1 VSGDRADLRTVT
13 MGRANPRA
21 VAMGLRGTGRERAVV
36 HDAELLLPL
45 AEEWDRE
52 LASADPLGFPGY
64 AEQLA
69 AAAGESIRTGLVESR
84 GIRAVL
90 VQSDFEVFGGTMGA
104 VTGEKIVRAFRRAVD
119 RRLPVVAVTRT
130 GGARM
135 QEGMASLIQMPRT
148 ATAVDEH
155 SRSGLL
161 SAIVYRSPTTGGVFA
176 SWASLLDL
184 RAAEP
189 HATMGFAGPRVVQ
202 QVTGEAPPAW
212 SHTAE
217 NAHAAGLVDAL
228 VDRGDQLAWVNA
240 VLGLADWPLILA
252 GRPGADPGRIPP
264 TAPAELP
271 SSAQQA
277 IRRAR
282 DRSRPSGLEW
292 ASALCSSWVEL
303 KGPDPAVRAG
313 LARILDQRVIV
324 VAMNRYADG
333 AGAARPGPAAYR
345 LARRA
350 IGLADRLG
358 LPLLTLVDTPGA
370 EPGPG
375 AEQAGIAGEIAATIA
390 AMSRLRMPSVCIC
403 VGEGGSG
410 GAMALAHADRLF
422 MLPSSIFSVISP
434 EGAAAILFHDPAR
447 ADELAGPLK
456 LTSAELIGLGIAD
469 GVLPELAADRT
480 GCLRQAVTSAIAAA
494 MPGDRDRRIAK
505 ATRSFITAGSAGP
518 AEPVAH
524 R

>member
-1 VSGDRADLRTVT
+1 MR
-13 MGRANPRA
+13 
-21 VAMGLRGTGRERAVV
+21 
-36 HDAELLLPL
+36 DAELLLPL

-64 AEQLA
+64 AEALA
-69 AAAGESIRTGLVESR
+69 AAPGESIRTGLVALQ
-84 GIRAVL
+84 GMRAVL
-90 VQSDFEVFGGTMGA
+90 IQSDFEIFGGTMGA
-104 VTGEKIVRAFRRAVD
+104 VAGEKIVRSFRRAVD
-119 RRLPVVAVTRT
+119 QRLPVVAVTRT

-148 ATAVDEH
+148 VTAVDEH
-155 SRSGLL
+155 ARSGLL

-176 SWASLLDL
+176 SWASLLDV

-189 HATMGFAGPRVVQ
+189 HATMGFAGPRVVR
-202 QVTGEAPPAW
+202 QVTGEDLPAW

-228 VDRGDQLAWVNA
+228 VDRADQLAWVNA
-240 VLGLADWPLILA
+240 VLGLADWPLVL
-252 GRPGADPGRIPP
+252 GNEPGRIPA

-271 SSAQQA
+271 ASAQQA
-277 IRRAR
+277 IARAR

-292 ASALCSSWVEL
+292 AAALCSSWVEL
-303 KGPDPAVRAG
+303 KGSDPAVRAG
-313 LARILDQRVIV
+313 LTRILDERVIV
-324 VAMNRYADG
+324 IAMDRYADG
-333 AGAARPGPAAYR
+333 AGAARPGPGAYR

-370 EPGPG
+370 EPGPA

-390 AMSRLRMPSVCIC
+390 AMARLRMPSVCLC

-410 GAMALAHADRLF
+410 GAMAFGHADRLF
-422 MLPSSIFSVISP
+422 MLPGSIFSVISP
-434 EGAAAILFHDPAR
+434 EGAAAILYHDPSR
-447 ADELAGPLK
+447 AGELAGPLR

-469 GVLPELAADRT
+469 GVLPELAADRV
-480 GCLRQAVTSAIAAA
+480 GCLRQAVAGALGIAQ
-494 MPGDRDRRIAK
+494 PGDRDRRIAK
-505 ATRSFITAGSAGP
+505 ATRSFIGAGSAR
-518 AEPVAH
+518 PVARH
-524 R
+524 

>member
-1 VSGDRADLRTVT
+1 MTGHLRAVTRT
-13 MGRANPRA
+13 RANLRAAAMRPRGA
-21 VAMGLRGTGRERAVV
+21 GRERAVV

-52 LASADPLGFPGY
+52 LTSADPLGFPGY
-64 AEQLA
+64 AEELA

-84 GIRAVL
+84 GVRAVL
-90 VQSDFEVFGGTMGA
+90 IQSDFEIFGGTMGA

-119 RRLPVVAVTRT
+119 QRLPVVAVTRT

-148 ATAVDEH
+148 VTAVDEH
-155 SRSGLL
+155 ARSGLL

-228 VDRGDQLAWVNA
+228 VDRADQVAWVNA
-240 VLGLADWPLILA
+240 VLGSADWPLA
-252 GRPGADPGRIPP
+252 HGPGADPGRIPAIVP
-264 TAPAELP
+264 TGLP

-277 IRRAR
+277 IRQAR
-282 DRSRPSGLEW
+282 SPSRPSGLEW

-303 KGPDPAVRAG
+303 KGSDPAFRAG
-313 LARILDQRVIV
+313 LARILDERVIV
-324 VAMNRYADG
+324 IAMDRYADG

-370 EPGPG
+370 EPGPA
-375 AEQAGIAGEIAATIA
+375 AEQGGIAGEIAATIA
-390 AMSRLRMPSVCIC
+390 AMSRLRMPSVCVC

-434 EGAAAILFHDPAR
+434 EGAAAILFRDPAR
-447 ADELAGPLK
+447 AGELAGPLK

-469 GVLPELAADRT
+469 GMLPELAANRID
-480 GCLRQAVTSAIAAA
+480 CLQRALAGALLAAV
-494 MPGDRDRRIAK
+494 PGDRDRRIAE
-505 ATRSFITAGSAGP
+505 ATRSFIAAGSAGP
-518 AEPVAH
+518 AETFARH
-524 R
+524 

>member
-1 VSGDRADLRTVT
+1 
-13 MGRANPRA
+13 
-21 VAMGLRGTGRERAVV
+21 MGLRGAGRERAVV

-45 AEEWDRE
+45 TEEWDRE
-52 LASADPLGFPGY
+52 LTSADPLGFPGY
-64 AEQLA
+64 AEELA
-69 AAAGESIRTGLVESR
+69 AAPGESVRTGLVESR
-84 GIRAVL
+84 GVRAVL
-90 VQSDFEVFGGTMGA
+90 IQSDFGIFGGTMGA

-148 ATAVDEH
+148 VTAVDEH
-155 SRSGLL
+155 ARSGLL

-202 QVTGEAPPAW
+202 QVTGTAPPAW

-228 VDRGDQLAWVNA
+228 VDRADQVAWVNA
-240 VLGLADWPLILA
+240 VLGSADWPPALA
-252 GRPGADPGRIPP
+252 DGPGADPGRIP
-264 TAPAELP
+264 ASVPAGLP

-277 IRRAR
+277 IRQAR
-282 DRSRPSGLEW
+282 SRSRPSGSEW

-303 KGPDPAVRAG
+303 KGPDPTFRAG
-313 LARILDQRVIV
+313 LARILGERVIV
-324 VAMNRYADG
+324 VAMDRYADG

-370 EPGPG
+370 EPGPA
-375 AEQAGIAGEIAATIA
+375 AEQDGIAGEIAATIA
-390 AMSRLRMPSVCIC
+390 AMSRLRMPSVCVC

-434 EGAAAILFHDPAR
+434 EGAAAILFRDPAR

-456 LTSAELIGLGIAD
+456 LTSEELIGLGVAD
-469 GVLPELAADRT
+469 GMLPELAADRID
-480 GCLRQAVTSAIAAA
+480 CLRHALASALGAAV
-494 MPGDRDRRIAK
+494 PGDRDRRIAE
-505 ATRSFITAGSAGP
+505 ATRSFIAAGSAGP
-518 AEPVAH
+518 AETFARH
-524 R
+524 

>member
-1 VSGDRADLRTVT
+1 MRPHA
-13 MGRANPRA
+13 A
-21 VAMGLRGTGRERAVV
+21 GRERAVV
-36 HDAELLLPL
+36 RDAELLLPL
-45 AEEWDRE
+45 TEEWDTE

-64 AEQLA
+64 AEALA
-69 AAAGESIRTGLVESR
+69 AAPGESIRTGLVASQ
-84 GIRAVL
+84 GVRAVL
-90 VQSDFEVFGGTMGA
+90 IQSDFEIFGGTMGA
-104 VTGEKIVRAFRRAVD
+104 VAGEKIVRSFRRAVD
-119 RRLPVVAVTRT
+119 QRLPVVAVTRT

-148 ATAVDEH
+148 VTAVDEH
-155 SRSGLL
+155 ARSGLL

-176 SWASLLDL
+176 SWASLLDV

-189 HATMGFAGPRVVQ
+189 HATIGFAGPRVVR
-202 QVTGEAPPAW
+202 QVTGEDPPAW

-217 NAHAAGLVDAL
+217 HAHAAGLVDAL
-228 VDRGDQLAWVNA
+228 VDRADQVAWVSA
-240 VLGLADWPLILA
+240 VLGSADWPLTLV
-252 GRPGADPGRIPP
+252 GRPDAEPGRIPA

-271 SSAQQA
+271 SSALQA
-277 IRRAR
+277 IRQAR
-282 DRSRPSGLEW
+282 SRSRPSGLEW
-292 ASALCSSWVEL
+292 AAALCSSWVEL

-313 LARILDQRVIV
+313 LARILDERVIV
-324 VAMNRYADG
+324 VAMDRYADG

-370 EPGPG
+370 EPGPA
-375 AEQAGIAGEIAATIA
+375 AEQDGIAGEIAATIA
-390 AMSRLRMPSVCIC
+390 AMARLRMPSVCIC

-410 GAMALAHADRLF
+410 GAMAFGHADRLF

-434 EGAAAILFHDPAR
+434 EGAAAILYRDPSR

-469 GVLPELAADRT
+469 GVLPELAVDRVS
-480 GCLRQAVTSAIAAA
+480 CLRHAVASALGIAL
-494 MPGDRDRRIAK
+494 PGDRDRRIAK
-505 ATRSFITAGSAGP
+505 ATRSFMAAGSAK
-518 AEPVAH
+518 PVARH
-524 R
+524 